1 MILQELGKQMRGA
14 ERILLRALADPALDL
29 GSEVLC
35 DAGHAGA
42 DIGSRF
48 IGRAL
53 SASPVFLTFSH

>member
-1 MILQELGKQMRGA
+1 MRGA